1 MPIDRQRILSSKAQ
15 APLALILGFL
25 IRLGYRSSWAWMAYL
40 SPEHPAAGSSS
51 AREFTRVAR

>member
-1 MPIDRQRILSSKAQ
+1 MPIDRQRILSSKAR

-40 SPEHPAAGSSS
+40 SPEHPTAGGSS
-51 AREFTRVAR
+51 AREFRRLAR